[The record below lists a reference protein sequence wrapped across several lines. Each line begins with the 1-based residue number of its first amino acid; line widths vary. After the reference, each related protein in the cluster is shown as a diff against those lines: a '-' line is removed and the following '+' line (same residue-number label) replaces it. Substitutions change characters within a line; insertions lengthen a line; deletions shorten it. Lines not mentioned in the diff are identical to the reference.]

1 MPARKPQINF
11 QVDQP
16 LKVLYDEAKA
26 QGHWV
31 TRFCAAG
38 FFLMVEDPRARARA
52 ISRLREWEA
61 AFADASPQQIR
72 AFVEGA
78 QAAMQPP
85 APGSSPG
92 RRVRTTKRKT
102 KRA

>member
-1 MPARKPQINF
+1 MPDRRPQINF
-11 QVDQP
+11 QVDRA
-16 LKVLYDEAKA
+16 LKRLYEETKE

-38 FFLMVEDPRARARA
+38 FLLMVEDPAARAQA

-61 AFADASPQQIR
+61 EYSNASPKEIR

-78 QAAMQPP
+78 QAAMQRGLPGSPP
-85 APGSSPG
+85 ARPARPA
-92 RRVRTTKRKT
+92 K
-102 KRA
+102 KRAKRS

>member
-1 MPARKPQINF
+1 MANRKPQINF
-11 QVDQP
+11 QVEEH
-16 LKVLYDEAKA
+16 LKLLYDEAKE

-38 FFLMVEDPRARARA
+38 FLLMVEDPGARARA

-61 AFADASPQQIR
+61 EFDNASPKQVR

-78 QAAMQPP
+78 RDAMRRSARGSRP
-85 APGSSPG
+85 ARSA
-92 RRVRTTKRKT
+92 RATKKKL
-102 KRA
+102 KRG